1 MLKILR
7 KVVEEIMLQGIG
19 DAAQQGNVDVVLAE
33 NLVDMR
39 AGAANV
45 VGQLRGRRALL
56 PHHLFD
62 MLPDMHKKRGISS
75 TCRPSGF
82 HAHTTTSYSTPKR
95 RFITASCCVVSNEAV
110 WKMMVKNSF

>member
-7 KVVEEIMLQGIG
+7 KVAEEIMLQCLG
-19 DAAQQGNVDVVLAE
+19 DASQKGNVDVVLAE

-62 MLPDMHKKRGISS
+62 MLPDVHEKSVELVQPVGHRV
-75 TCRPSGF
+75 
-82 HAHTTTSYSTPKR
+82 STPTQQQVIPRQKW
-95 RFITASCCVVSNEAV
+95 RFITASC
-110 WKMMVKNSF
+110 

>member
-7 KVVEEIMLQGIG
+7 KVAEEIMLQCLG

-56 PHHLFD
+56 PHHLLD
-62 MLPDMHKKRGISS
+62 MLPDVHKKRGICS

-82 HAHTTTSYSTPKR
+82 HAHHINKL
-95 RFITASCCVVSNEAV
+95 FHANK
-110 WKMMVKNSF
+110 KMAFHNGS

>member
-1 MLKILR
+1 M
-7 KVVEEIMLQGIG
+7 EEIVLQGIG

-56 PHHLFD
+56 PHHLFY
-62 MLPDMHKKRGISS
+62 MLPDVHEKSVEFVRLAGH
-75 TCRPSGF
+75 RV
-82 HAHTTTSYSTPKR
+82 STPTISTSPSTPIKELA
-95 RFITASCCVVSNEAV
+95 FHNGS
-110 WKMMVKNSF
+110 

>member
-1 MLKILR
+1 MLKAKLLSLIILLKILR
-7 KVVEEIMLQGIG
+7 KVKEEIMLQGIG

-56 PHHLFD
+56 PHHLFN
-62 MLPDMHKKRGISS
+62 MLPDVHEKSVELVQPVGHRV
-75 TCRPSGF
+75 
-82 HAHTTTSYSTPKR
+82 STPTQQQVIPRQKW
-95 RFITASCCVVSNEAV
+95 RFITASC
-110 WKMMVKNSF
+110 